1 MSNTF
6 SVFIFGLVFITV
18 LESPFGTVL
27 MYYPFNISA
36 DYFFSA
42 CIVILI
48 GPHLQCMY
56 SRAPDSLLRAVAPAP
71 LSSTDGGSRSRFGS
85 AGGGVWVVLKIKI
98 IKS

>member
-1 MSNTF
+1 
-6 SVFIFGLVFITV
+6 
-18 LESPFGTVL
+18 

-36 DYFFSA
+36 DYFFST

-71 LSSTDGGSRSRFGS
+71 LSSTDGGARSRFGS